1 MKCKDALLLLALWLT
16 DCKGVLPLLA
26 LCFDEAQGCLAFACA
41 VLGGVAGMFFHC
53 MLEADCLCKL
63 GIIMAL
69 YVHFKTVQLHP
80 SRI

>member
-41 VLGGVAGMFFHC
+41 VLGGVAGMFFP
-53 MLEADCLCKL
+53 
-63 GIIMAL
+63 
-69 YVHFKTVQLHP
+69 LHAR
-80 SRI
+80 SRLSLQTWYYHGTLRSLQNGTTTS